1 MSLQTDAETINDL
14 LSKIIRFEGLRTQ
27 FQQGGGSVRLVEGM
41 DESSVSL
48 SAAQKQALL
57 AQEDA
62 WKAAI
67 KTIVAAW

>member
-27 FQQGGGSVRLVEGM
+27 FQQGGGSIQLVPGM